1 MTYFL
6 CIYLIFILAACCM
19 ISKDA
24 CVIHESYIY
33 FIYVLLH
40 TYVQILPLL
49 YYIIIKFLIFNSVNF
64 EQILEMSGLMC

>member
-1 MTYFL
+1 
-6 CIYLIFILAACCM
+6 M

-24 CVIHESYIY
+24 CVIHVSYIY

>member
-24 CVIHESYIY
+24 CVTHVSYIY

>member
-1 MTYFL
+1 ML
-6 CIYLIFILAACCM
+6 HDI
-19 ISKDA
+19 KDA
-24 CVIHESYIY
+24 CVIHVSYIY

-64 EQILEMSGLMC
+64 EQILEMSGWMY

>member
-24 CVIHESYIY
+24 CVIHVSYIY